1 MSNANLISMERY
13 IICLCTTGRWE
24 AVAPIDWSG
33 LQNGLTESLGSYATK
48 DEAAAALKSF
58 FDSTAKMRHGGVM
71 ARVEADDQTIKALRL
86 RIASLEKERNELKDV
101 LKDKDKNF
109 STLRSSYLVS
119 ASAMGDE
126 AWRVAQQVLSDIE
139 SNGELSD
146 AKMREQTP
154 PPSGGGGGGGGDG
167 AMGWEDDYDDQEDFP
182 SARGYMPSLNGYDT

>member
-1 MSNANLISMERY
+1 MDRY
-13 IICLCTTGRWE
+13 ITLNESTGRWE
-24 AVAPIDWSG
+24 AVVPIDWSG

-86 RIASLEKERNELKDV
+86 RIASLEKERNELKED
-101 LKDKDKNF
+101 LTYKKKNVF
-109 STLRSSYLVS
+109 LLRSSYLS
-119 ASAMGDE
+119 LASRVGDSEWSE
-126 AWRVAQQVLSDIE
+126 AQGVLAVCDKRASDAI
-139 SNGELSD
+139 N

-154 PPSGGGGGGGGDG
+154 PPSGGGGGGGVVDD

-182 SARGYMPSLNGYDT
+182 SVRGYMPSLNGYDT